1 MCIHGWIVRTS
12 DPTHGH
18 LSDCDDRGDAVG
30 GFGFA
35 SFEAVGHPL
44 RSLRSRVPFAS
55 RKGRLLRSFH
65 QDGDAEID
73 VLVAQGGIA

>member
-1 MCIHGWIVRTS
+1 MCIHGWIARTS

-35 SFEAVGHPL
+35 KVEALG
-44 RSLRSRVPFAS
+44 
-55 RKGRLLRSFH
+55 LLRSFH
-65 QDGDAEID
+65 QDGDTKVD